1 MNKTKN
7 YYEILGIDENIINYI
22 LVGENGTYDIKK
34 MKRRGTESKKEIIKK
49 AYETKK
55 ENIVREFN
63 KEIAIIKTGKSISN
77 NSKNLIVMEKSI
89 EKLTKDFKDAM
100 QEISMA
106 YETLRDEKLREIYN
120 DELRRKSENR
130 ERPLIGETAYKF
142 FNISE
147 RKLKTHSDSENDA
160 FIKEE
165 FNKKMTDYQ
174 LAAKEENISYERKQ
188 KIETLISKAKEF
200 YERIATA
207 EKREIYNKELDE
219 KEAEVNKNIHRKEI
233 EVKYS
238 KNKQYDKNLIK
249 TIEQGK
255 FLGEK
260 LVVRKETKKSGYIIL
275 PKSQE
280 GYNILIR
287 RTAEIAFK
295 NATNINSYVNE
306 YEIIKEMEGEDK
318 VDTIYTMLSLPEL
331 GIDEETGKPVNPRYY
346 ECVVNK
352 LLAEDTIEGS
362 KYNGGYI
369 GMIEKTEDGD
379 YDITLDKEKLNQ
391 IEQEN
396 LTAVMILKEREE
408 NSNKKE
414 KEEKEGESK

>member
-34 MKRRGTESKKEIIKK
+34 MKRRGTQSKKEIIKK
-49 AYETKK
+49 AYEIRK
-55 ENIVREFN
+55 EELEKEFN
-63 KEIAIIKTGKSISN
+63 RNIAIIKTGKSISN
-77 NSKNLIVMEKSI
+77 NSRNLAVMSENI
-89 EKLTKDFKDAM
+89 DNLTKQF
-100 QEISMA
+100 QEDLEELSMA
-106 YETLRDEKLREIYN
+106 FETLKDEKLRKIYN
-120 DELRRKSENR
+120 DEILKKGQNR
-130 ERPLIGETAYKF
+130 ERPLIDETAYEF
-142 FNISE
+142 FNILE
-147 RKLKTHSDSENDA
+147 QKLKSHSDTDNDL
-160 FIKEE
+160 FIKKE
-165 FNKKMTDYQ
+165 FDKKMENYE
-174 LAAKEENISYERKQ
+174 LALKGENLSFKKKQ
-188 KIETLISKAKEF
+188 EIETLILKAKEF
-200 YERIATA
+200 YELIATA
-207 EKREIYNKELDE
+207 EKREIYDKELDE
-219 KEAEVNKNIHRKEI
+219 KEAVVNKNLHRKEI
-233 EVKYS
+233 EAKYS

-379 YDITLDKEKLNQ
+379 YDITLDKGELNQ
-391 IEQEN
+391 TEQEN
-396 LTAVMILKEREE
+396 LTAIMIMKEREE
-408 NSNKKE
+408 KTRGVKR
-414 KEEKEGESK
+414 EGESK